1 MASAAPL
8 PQAGAAS
15 AYGGSSSIAS
25 TVSSG
30 ASFDGM
36 SGFSERGGANGANAQ
51 YGYAPS
57 AGGGGGGVADVFAPM
72 DDGYYTN
79 SSRRNSFAAMNRVGV
94 PATAPSAESSDARGG
109 VGWMR
114 TGRIIRVKDT
124 GESFRFPLE
133 NDLLPRVTL
142 TPEQYEVLKQRAIKL
157 AEQSINSSHLWME
170 NPTLSPQLKNQSWK
184 VHLEKKN
191 CVIYRQKDNDTKKT
205 AASRNALVRA
215 KLDCT
220 LDELTY
226 ALTCDNTD
234 DQRVLMAHLY
244 QEGFLDAAVLHVAE
258 TATFEDPFQ
267 FLGVKWFAFQSSV
280 DSMFSV
286 RDSLIVEFCK
296 TFRDPTG
303 QKILARI
310 TQSIN
315 MNDYKGVE
323 RSFGFARSTSTR
335 VDLFRSLGPGS
346 GKVDASLSVAMQFG
360 SKTTPSWF
368 ANRVVSALYNLVI
381 NLNTCADAKY
391 IVKSRLITNKAWV
404 PNNERPACSVC
415 FKSFNLLRSRHHCRV
430 CAEIMCTSCTMELSV
445 LSSKLPPSM
454 RPETGTN
461 MIISSEKFCL
471 KCINKCRQDR
481 RNALLAML
489 ENQDMYTAGTGGD
502 GFEIN
507 HYGRQSDVYLLNE
520 RGSLGADS
528 NFRPTTIAES
538 TASFASS
545 SSSGSA
551 TEKSAINYAGWS
563 SKVLTAMNK
572 DKPSEGS
579 KDDLSIVSLSSQIS
593 GLRVQSQNSS
603 SGNVSGGGGDR
614 RRHNSDASVA
624 SSRSD
629 ISTLSEAEA
638 RWERR
643 NKENMDT
650 IVLLEEPLDD
660 AVNVT
665 PVPTTFVKMEESIAA
680 QQALLRSMFVEGQ
693 KMMMMKNQAQQHYQ
707 PPPPPHNEFIPLND
721 RTRPLALPSSTTFE
735 E

>member
-1 MASAAPL
+1 MAGRPRNHASAATGTTSFTVFQVPSAAAMASAAPL
-8 PQAGAAS
+8 PPAGPAAN
-15 AYGGSSSIAS
+15 AYDSSSIAS

-36 SGFSERGGANGANAQ
+36 SGFSERGNGANA
-51 YGYAPS
+51 GA
-57 AGGGGGGVADVFAPM
+57 GGVADVFVPM
-72 DDGYYTN
+72 DNAYYTN
-79 SSRRNSFAAMNRVGV
+79 SARGHRNSFAAMNRVGV
-94 PATAPSAESSDARGG
+94 PATAPSTQSSDARGG

-133 NDLLPRVTL
+133 DDLLPRITL

-226 ALTCDNTD
+226 ALNCDNTD
-234 DQRVLMAHLY
+234 DQRILMAHLY

-286 RDSLIVEFCK
+286 RDSLVVEFCK
-296 TFRDPTG
+296 TFRDPSG

-323 RSFGFARSTSTR
+323 RSFGFARSSSTR

-346 GKVDASLSVAMQFG
+346 GKVDASLSSAMQFG
-360 SKTTPSWF
+360 SKTTPSWV
-368 ANRVVSALYNLVI
+368 ANRVVSALHNLVI
-381 NLNTCADAKY
+381 NINTCADAKY

-461 MIISSEKFCL
+461 MIISSE
-471 KCINKCRQDR
+471 
-481 RNALLAML
+481 
-489 ENQDMYTAGTGGD
+489 
-502 GFEIN
+502 
-507 HYGRQSDVYLLNE
+507 
-520 RGSLGADS
+520 
-528 NFRPTTIAES
+528 
-538 TASFASS
+538 
-545 SSSGSA
+545 
-551 TEKSAINYAGWS
+551 
-563 SKVLTAMNK
+563 
-572 DKPSEGS
+572 
-579 KDDLSIVSLSSQIS
+579 
-593 GLRVQSQNSS
+593 
-603 SGNVSGGGGDR
+603 NV
-614 RRHNSDASVA
+614 
-624 SSRSD
+624 
-629 ISTLSEAEA
+629 
-638 RWERR
+638 
-643 NKENMDT
+643 
-650 IVLLEEPLDD
+650 
-660 AVNVT
+660 
-665 PVPTTFVKMEESIAA
+665 
-680 QQALLRSMFVEGQ
+680 
-693 KMMMMKNQAQQHYQ
+693 
-707 PPPPPHNEFIPLND
+707 
-721 RTRPLALPSSTTFE
+721 
-735 E
+735 